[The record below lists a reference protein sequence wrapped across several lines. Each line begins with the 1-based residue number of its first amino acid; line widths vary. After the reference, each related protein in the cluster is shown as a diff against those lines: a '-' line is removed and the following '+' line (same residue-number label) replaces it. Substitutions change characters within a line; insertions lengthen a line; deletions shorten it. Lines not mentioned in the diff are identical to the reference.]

1 MGKQINVGLKFTA
14 DTGQAKASIQELQS
28 LLNKISLEGA
38 GTSKTAPLT
47 EAKRIRE
54 AAEAAK
60 ELAYHL
66 NNAYNTKTGK
76 FDLSALDKSLKIS
89 KSNITEL
96 STKLIGAGDTGQQA
110 FLKLAQSISQADQ
123 PMLKVSNK
131 LQDFAKI
138 LKQTAKYQFSNNL
151 IRGFTGA
158 IQSAY
163 HYAQNL
169 NASLTDIRIV
179 TGYNTDQMAKF
190 AEQANKA
197 AKALSTTT
205 TDYTKGSL
213 IYFQQGLGDDEV
225 RERTETTIK
234 MANVTGESTSKIA
247 DQLTAVWNNFA
258 DGSKEL
264 SYYADAMVAL
274 GAATASSSDEISE
287 GVNKFAATAKTVGLS
302 YEYATAALAT
312 VTARTR
318 ESADVVGNAFKT
330 LFARIQGLNQGDT
343 LDDGTTLNKYSS
355 ALDKV
360 GVNIKTTSGELKG
373 MDAIIDELGPKWK
386 NLADDQKMALAQTVA
401 GVRQYSQ
408 FMALMNN
415 YDYFKENVGVAEQST
430 GTLEKQAEIYAES
443 WEAAQKR
450 VRAAAEGVYQDLI
463 DDKFFISLNNGL
475 ADIISG
481 LDAFIEKAGGLKT
494 IIMALSGVILTN
506 FSNKIPDAIKNVQ
519 YNFNIL
525 TKGSEKAYQNI
536 IKSMEIATTNSLKEH
551 KIDEN
556 SAYAQQ
562 LKDINQLTIAKN
574 KLAKVEDQLSDSEAQ
589 KAKSDL
595 SILQTQVEEIT
606 NLRYEVEGLEKSLSK
621 QRTALANRDMS
632 SSIKVK
638 GTYFMGSEISEL
650 SDKKEKTSDLGIS
663 NNYDVAIKQVQEYS
677 KALEM
682 ASKEIKLFS
691 TSSQNLMFKAVDAN
705 DLNRS
710 IKVFQGLDFE
720 HPIGSVDSMVNSI
733 QALNDT
739 MIPTNQK
746 LSLVKKEVQGLSS
759 LINPTIQQVTGLDEA
774 FKELDRASS
783 VEELNK
789 GIELLKSKLKSAT
802 IEGKDFE
809 AVLKATNK
817 DFQAYMQQ
825 KNDFQDKQ
833 SQLSELIK
841 NENQGFQDFN
851 PNPNIDFSQKAGAY
865 IGAITSATS
874 SINMF
879 IGAYRTLMNP
889 DTSGLEKIT
898 SVFFSLASSGGMA
911 IQAFKNLQILM
922 TKLEASQLVGKFLVN
937 KKGEAFSTILEGSN
951 SILQNAMQKGS
962 SSKKFDSLKKETRE
976 IIAATVAQQTR
987 NKIDEEG
994 AAAEIAKALAADG
1007 VTEAEAKATATE
1019 VAHNVSLQTQTK
1031 LLWANVKGWAAQN
1044 AAMLMSFAAI
1054 AGLIT
1059 VISIYNARRQEEIE
1073 TASKNAQ
1080 KAREE
1085 ADANEEVLKS
1095 NTELVNSYQELYNKY
1110 KETQA
1115 LYAKGKATSEDLI
1128 TAQDSL
1134 KSSAEDVADA
1144 LGIQGSALDILSG
1157 KYEEL
1162 SQKIQQ
1168 SQLESISRAIE
1179 DESLALSSA
1188 GQNLATTTKY
1198 SNYSISTGNRSKI
1211 PQEIQ
1216 EKILNGEYNNLYAQ
1230 RGGQSVSISNTTNS
1244 EKLAEAYESYQKLY
1258 EDLSK
1263 SMSSADFNT
1272 NKLAIGISKYLSD
1285 NKEAYEL
1292 YKQSSSNLDNL
1303 RVQNSSWQSF
1313 GNIKNAY
1320 DISSAQDYKN
1330 YSDEMIKSLA
1340 EQMGIVDENSQEFKD
1355 LQKSVESYLGTIGNV
1370 KDFQIQSKAFDDIS
1384 KKTGIAREELIS
1396 YYDDLGD
1403 NKNLFFKID
1412 FDTAQ
1417 NEKEFDKQIALLQS
1431 LADRETIK
1439 VKLELISQTSDVIE
1453 SGSTEEIIA
1462 WAKQMREVFGENFD
1476 LNEILA
1482 KSSDDLTTWITEQKT
1497 KLQNDLN
1504 VNRQQTIGETQQAL
1518 NEAEQKYDDQ
1528 KESYNQNKDL
1538 LFKQQDRL
1546 SQLQQMRADYV
1557 AAQQAERSYDFDS
1570 QKVEGVTDLDS
1581 LDSNITEAKT
1591 SVENLQ
1597 SLTSNYE
1604 SLGNQIEK
1612 YKQQLQDLRDEQ
1624 EIEDKLGWRDRLK
1637 EQAEAVGISYDS
1649 VQEYAKGLRVANK
1662 DLKDN
1667 IELSEEMSLAY
1678 LKTEKGAKKI
1688 SDSYEDW
1695 DKAIKNSSK
1704 DIVQYLKTIDEI
1716 KDAYKQVFNT
1726 IDSKAIDN
1734 LSDEFLTS
1742 AETMGLMNKAIT
1754 GSEQD
1759 WNNWEAYVLAEI
1771 NNTSAAFNGM
1781 TEEMKSSMTELTTL
1795 AANLDFSGL
1804 VPGADIDD
1812 ALFLAKLD
1820 EMIFS
1825 TADAAMAM
1833 SDNLSSV
1840 GVDAEIEPHTET
1852 VPASTKLTTQ
1862 NGFLVG
1868 TDQNGGIINIPVSA
1882 QVQETDDAKTYTW
1895 YTLKG
1900 AKYNGRGVRPAAA
1913 APAKRGGGGGGGSK
1927 KSTSH
1932 ADQKNYSDKERY
1944 HTIKNQ
1950 IEDLNSA
1957 YDDLNKLKDRA
1968 FGKDR
1973 LKYMDSEISKTQEL
1987 IDAQEEYLRQIRA
2000 NLPTD
2005 KSIMEEAYNSYI
2017 GGPAIEYDA
2026 SGNISN
2032 FDEIQD
2038 AMFEEYNRMAQKY
2051 TDDSDEW
2058 KVFEKKYELLE
2069 KYIKQYEETYDLAR
2083 DEQSKLQ
2090 ELQNQKI
2097 DLQLEQ
2103 VQYEVEIKLD
2113 IPDSQIKV
2121 LEYKLGRIDDDAFKA
2136 LDAIELLS
2144 QKADNLKQQIAINKQ
2159 GLNDVLSLTMSA
2171 AEISQILAGNLEV
2184 LNKKTLT
2191 DDQVSAIKEYRD
2203 NLLDLNSQFDD
2214 LRKEI
2219 EDKVMSAFDAWKEK
2233 LDKGIASIDHY
2244 NTVLDDYKN
2253 IIDIVGKD
2261 TLGITDAFMT
2271 NLAQRTTDNA
2281 INKLRSVK
2289 SEYETIVKARDE
2301 ASSKLADAE
2310 ARKDQASVDFWKQ
2323 TLDTINE
2330 EVESSNE
2337 EMMQAWQDALESLA
2351 TQFENTMNNLID
2363 TFNKSVYALGGLDA
2377 LSDDFSR
2384 QQENADLMLDDYQ
2397 KIYELSKLS
2406 RDINKTIDDTDI
2418 ISGKQKLKKLLG
2430 QINDLQEDGN
2440 EMSKYDLEYLQKT
2453 YDLRLAEIELE
2464 EAQRA
2469 KNTVRL
2475 QKDSE
2480 GNWSY
2485 IYTQSSDA
2493 IDSAQ
2498 QKYEDALYAMQDL
2511 SSNYIDEMSEKLIS
2525 TSKEMQEAIAAIRI
2539 QDYANIDDY
2548 YAAVKKVQDQYEE
2561 EMNTQQN
2568 ELQKAIDNNKE
2579 LYNTDWQHYH
2589 DATGYKI
2596 SDLENFATT
2605 FKDTLLGTLLNS
2617 ESDTANFTDILKNSV
2632 DGLTE
2637 GLLEASR
2644 QYYLNLEEAMNA
2656 AGTSTKQFAD
2666 DASQAINQVISDS
2679 DKGTA
2684 AVKKMSEEMKT
2695 AFEDITDSISSW
2707 QESYGMSMEKII
2719 QANLNVIESF
2729 NSMLEAL
2736 SIDPSDL
2743 EITYNV
2749 AKKMD
2754 SDAKKPDSFDTGG
2767 YTGNWGSSGR
2777 LAMLHQKELVL
2788 NESDTANMLT
2798 AVQITR
2804 AMLDTI
2810 DLNARQASFGLGNLV
2825 ASGIR
2830 DDKSQT
2836 LQQEVKI
2843 TAEFPNVQ
2851 DHTEIEQAFNNLINQ
2866 ASQYANRK

>member
-1 MGKQINVGLKFTA
+1 
-14 DTGQAKASIQELQS
+14 
-28 LLNKISLEGA
+28 
-38 GTSKTAPLT
+38 
-47 EAKRIRE
+47 
-54 AAEAAK
+54 
-60 ELAYHL
+60 
-66 NNAYNTKTGK
+66 
-76 FDLSALDKSLKIS
+76 
-89 KSNITEL
+89 
-96 STKLIGAGDTGQQA
+96 
-110 FLKLAQSISQADQ
+110 
-123 PMLKVSNK
+123 
-131 LQDFAKI
+131 
-138 LKQTAKYQFSNNL
+138 
-151 IRGFTGA
+151 
-158 IQSAY
+158 
-163 HYAQNL
+163 
-169 NASLTDIRIV
+169 
-179 TGYNTDQMAKF
+179 
-190 AEQANKA
+190 
-197 AKALSTTT
+197 
-205 TDYTKGSL
+205 
-213 IYFQQGLGDDEV
+213 
-225 RERTETTIK
+225 
-234 MANVTGESTSKIA
+234 
-247 DQLTAVWNNFA
+247 
-258 DGSKEL
+258 
-264 SYYADAMVAL
+264 
-274 GAATASSSDEISE
+274 
-287 GVNKFAATAKTVGLS
+287 
-302 YEYATAALAT
+302 
-312 VTARTR
+312 
-318 ESADVVGNAFKT
+318 
-330 LFARIQGLNQGDT
+330 
-343 LDDGTTLNKYSS
+343 
-355 ALDKV
+355 
-360 GVNIKTTSGELKG
+360 
-373 MDAIIDELGPKWK
+373 
-386 NLADDQKMALAQTVA
+386 
-401 GVRQYSQ
+401 
-408 FMALMNN
+408 
-415 YDYFKENVGVAEQST
+415 
-430 GTLEKQAEIYAES
+430 
-443 WEAAQKR
+443 
-450 VRAAAEGVYQDLI
+450 
-463 DDKFFISLNNGL
+463 
-475 ADIISG
+475 
-481 LDAFIEKAGGLKT
+481 
-494 IIMALSGVILTN
+494 
-506 FSNKIPDAIKNVQ
+506 
-519 YNFNIL
+519 
-525 TKGSEKAYQNI
+525 
-536 IKSMEIATTNSLKEH
+536 
-551 KIDEN
+551 
-556 SAYAQQ
+556 
-562 LKDINQLTIAKN
+562 
-574 KLAKVEDQLSDSEAQ
+574 
-589 KAKSDL
+589 
-595 SILQTQVEEIT
+595 
-606 NLRYEVEGLEKSLSK
+606 
-621 QRTALANRDMS
+621 
-632 SSIKVK
+632 
-638 GTYFMGSEISEL
+638 
-650 SDKKEKTSDLGIS
+650 
-663 NNYDVAIKQVQEYS
+663 
-677 KALEM
+677 
-682 ASKEIKLFS
+682 
-691 TSSQNLMFKAVDAN
+691 
-705 DLNRS
+705 
-710 IKVFQGLDFE
+710 
-720 HPIGSVDSMVNSI
+720 
-733 QALNDT
+733 
-739 MIPTNQK
+739 
-746 LSLVKKEVQGLSS
+746 
-759 LINPTIQQVTGLDEA
+759 
-774 FKELDRASS
+774 
-783 VEELNK
+783 
-789 GIELLKSKLKSAT
+789 
-802 IEGKDFE
+802 
-809 AVLKATNK
+809 
-817 DFQAYMQQ
+817 
-825 KNDFQDKQ
+825 
-833 SQLSELIK
+833 
-841 NENQGFQDFN
+841 
-851 PNPNIDFSQKAGAY
+851 
-865 IGAITSATS
+865 
-874 SINMF
+874 
-879 IGAYRTLMNP
+879 
-889 DTSGLEKIT
+889 
-898 SVFFSLASSGGMA
+898 
-911 IQAFKNLQILM
+911 
-922 TKLEASQLVGKFLVN
+922 
-937 KKGEAFSTILEGSN
+937 
-951 SILQNAMQKGS
+951 
-962 SSKKFDSLKKETRE
+962 
-976 IIAATVAQQTR
+976 
-987 NKIDEEG
+987 
-994 AAAEIAKALAADG
+994 
-1007 VTEAEAKATATE
+1007 
-1019 VAHNVSLQTQTK
+1019 
-1031 LLWANVKGWAAQN
+1031 
-1044 AAMLMSFAAI
+1044 
-1054 AGLIT
+1054 
-1059 VISIYNARRQEEIE
+1059 
-1073 TASKNAQ
+1073 
-1080 KAREE
+1080 
-1085 ADANEEVLKS
+1085 
-1095 NTELVNSYQELYNKY
+1095 
-1110 KETQA
+1110 
-1115 LYAKGKATSEDLI
+1115 
-1128 TAQDSL
+1128 
-1134 KSSAEDVADA
+1134 
-1144 LGIQGSALDILSG
+1144 
-1157 KYEEL
+1157 
-1162 SQKIQQ
+1162 
-1168 SQLESISRAIE
+1168 
-1179 DESLALSSA
+1179 
-1188 GQNLATTTKY
+1188 
-1198 SNYSISTGNRSKI
+1198 
-1211 PQEIQ
+1211 
-1216 EKILNGEYNNLYAQ
+1216 
-1230 RGGQSVSISNTTNS
+1230 
-1244 EKLAEAYESYQKLY
+1244 
-1258 EDLSK
+1258 
-1263 SMSSADFNT
+1263 
-1272 NKLAIGISKYLSD
+1272 
-1285 NKEAYEL
+1285 
-1292 YKQSSSNLDNL
+1292 
-1303 RVQNSSWQSF
+1303 
-1313 GNIKNAY
+1313 
-1320 DISSAQDYKN
+1320 
-1330 YSDEMIKSLA
+1330 
-1340 EQMGIVDENSQEFKD
+1340 
-1355 LQKSVESYLGTIGNV
+1355 
-1370 KDFQIQSKAFDDIS
+1370 
-1384 KKTGIAREELIS
+1384 
-1396 YYDDLGD
+1396 
-1403 NKNLFFKID
+1403 
-1412 FDTAQ
+1412 
-1417 NEKEFDKQIALLQS
+1417 
-1431 LADRETIK
+1431 
-1439 VKLELISQTSDVIE
+1439 
-1453 SGSTEEIIA
+1453 
-1462 WAKQMREVFGENFD
+1462 
-1476 LNEILA
+1476 
-1482 KSSDDLTTWITEQKT
+1482 
-1497 KLQNDLN
+1497 
-1504 VNRQQTIGETQQAL
+1504 
-1518 NEAEQKYDDQ
+1518 
-1528 KESYNQNKDL
+1528 
-1538 LFKQQDRL
+1538 
-1546 SQLQQMRADYV
+1546 MRADYDE
-1557 AAQQAERSYDFDS
+1557 AQRAGKSYDFDS
-1570 QKVEGVTDLDS
+1570 QKVEGVTDLDT
-1581 LDSNITEAKT
+1581 LDSNISDTKT

-1597 SLTSNYE
+1597 SLTSSYE

-1624 EIEDKLGWRDRLK
+1624 EIEDKFGWRDALK
-1637 EQAEAVGISYDS
+1637 EQAEAVGINYDE
-1649 VQEYAKGLRVANK
+1649 VKEYAETLMEVNDK
-1662 DLKDN
+1662 LKDDRK
-1667 IELSEEMSLAY
+1667 LAEEIALVEKKQGKAVDDLVDNYKDYTSILNKAKLDPKIKSTEEYSKTIQSLRKDMSL
-1678 LKTEKGAKKI
+1678 LTGIER
-1688 SDSYEDW
+1688 
-1695 DKAIKNSSK
+1695 
-1704 DIVQYLKTIDEI
+1704 
-1716 KDAYKQVFNT
+1716 DAF
-1726 IDSKAIDN
+1726 
-1734 LSDEFLTS
+1734 SDEFINS
-1742 AETMGLMNKAIT
+1742 DEAQKALLDIAN
-1754 GSEQD
+1754 GADGAIEKFR
-1759 WNNWEAYVLAEI
+1759 ALAEMSVLKEGVKVKLGI
-1771 NNTSAAFNGM
+1771 DDSEWNSLTNKIAELNTQDI
-1781 TEEMKSSMTELTTL
+1781 EI
-1795 AANLDFSGL
+1795 
-1804 VPGADIDD
+1804 GATIDD
-1812 ALFLAKLD
+1812 APALD
-1820 EMIFS
+1820 TLLGLMEQAGM
-1825 TADAAMAM
+1825 TAEEIQEAF
-1833 SDNLSSV
+1833 DNIGWVPQTDYIDVPVKDLSSHSTNGYVEVVEGDMLSGYNVVKKPLSAFSEMSQDSLVRVPIV
-1840 GVDAEIEPHTET
+1840 GSNLKGKTSGSYKKIDAPKS
-1852 VPASTKLTTQ
+1852 ASTKQ
-1862 NGFLVG
+1862 
-1868 TDQNGGIINIPVSA
+1868 PKSS
-1882 QVQETDDAKTYTW
+1882 
-1895 YTLKG
+1895 
-1900 AKYNGRGVRPAAA
+1900 
-1913 APAKRGGGGGGGSK
+1913 GGGGGGSK

-1957 YDDLNKLKDRA
+1957 YDDLNKAKDRA
-1968 FGKDR
+1968 FGKNR

-1987 IDAQEEYLRQIRA
+1987 IKAQEEYLRQIKV

-2058 KVFEKKYELLE
+2058 KIFEKKYELLE

-2090 ELQNQKI
+2090 ELQNQKV

-2191 DDQVSAIKEYRD
+2191 DNQVSAIKEYRD
-2203 NLLDLNSQFDD
+2203 NLLELNSQFDD

-2289 SEYETIVKARDE
+2289 GEYETIVKARDE

-2310 ARKDQASVDFWKQ
+2310 ARQDKASVDFWKQ

-2440 EMSKYDLEYLQKT
+2440 KMSKYDLEYLQKT

-2579 LYNTDWQHYH
+2579 LYNTDWQNYH

-2666 DASQAINQVISDS
+2666 DASQAINQVINDS

-2695 AFEDITDSISSW
+2695 AFEGITDSVSSW

-2767 YTGNWGSSGR
+2767 YTGNWGGSGR

-2851 DHTEIEQAFNNLINQ
+2851 DHAEIEQAFNNLINQ

>member
-1 MGKQINVGLKFTA
+1 M
-14 DTGQAKASIQELQS
+14 
-28 LLNKISLEGA
+28 
-38 GTSKTAPLT
+38 
-47 EAKRIRE
+47 
-54 AAEAAK
+54 
-60 ELAYHL
+60 
-66 NNAYNTKTGK
+66 
-76 FDLSALDKSLKIS
+76 
-89 KSNITEL
+89 
-96 STKLIGAGDTGQQA
+96 
-110 FLKLAQSISQADQ
+110 
-123 PMLKVSNK
+123 
-131 LQDFAKI
+131 
-138 LKQTAKYQFSNNL
+138 
-151 IRGFTGA
+151 
-158 IQSAY
+158 
-163 HYAQNL
+163 
-169 NASLTDIRIV
+169 
-179 TGYNTDQMAKF
+179 
-190 AEQANKA
+190 
-197 AKALSTTT
+197 
-205 TDYTKGSL
+205 
-213 IYFQQGLGDDEV
+213 
-225 RERTETTIK
+225 
-234 MANVTGESTSKIA
+234 
-247 DQLTAVWNNFA
+247 
-258 DGSKEL
+258 
-264 SYYADAMVAL
+264 
-274 GAATASSSDEISE
+274 
-287 GVNKFAATAKTVGLS
+287 
-302 YEYATAALAT
+302 
-312 VTARTR
+312 
-318 ESADVVGNAFKT
+318 
-330 LFARIQGLNQGDT
+330 
-343 LDDGTTLNKYSS
+343 
-355 ALDKV
+355 
-360 GVNIKTTSGELKG
+360 
-373 MDAIIDELGPKWK
+373 
-386 NLADDQKMALAQTVA
+386 
-401 GVRQYSQ
+401 VRQYGQ

-415 YDYFKENVGVAEQST
+415 YDYFKENVQVARDST

-475 ADIISG
+475 ADVLSG

-494 IIMALSGVILTN
+494 IIMALSGVILAN
-506 FSNKIPDAIKNVQ
+506 FSNKIPDAIKNTI
-519 YNFNIL
+519 YNFNVL

-536 IKSMEIATTNSLKEH
+536 INEMRNTTEQQFSNYDKYKQAKLRKEDTS
-551 KIDEN
+551 KMSQGINRN
-556 SAYAQQ
+556 SAIGEQIKNANELSIARNKYAM
-562 LKDINQLTIAKN
+562 I
-574 KLAKVEDQLSDSEAQ
+574 EDQLTETEQ
-589 KAKSDL
+589 QRYKIEL
-595 SILQTQVEEIT
+595 SVLQTYQEQQNALAQQNE
-606 NLRYEVEGLEKSLSK
+606 NLEKNIESRKKLLLNADIAEAALGSSNEKSSLNQLDYLKRNNSK
-621 QRTALANRDMS
+621 GKYDELIKNVESSVVNLDVFREDIVERYQKMNKFMVLANSQFHKNNININDKYFTLFDS
-632 SSIKVK
+632 KSKDNLTNSFTNFYDTLANSK
-638 GTYFMGSEISEL
+638 GTEQ
-650 SDKKEKTSDLGIS
+650 
-663 NNYDVAIKQVQEYS
+663 AS
-677 KALEM
+677 KAIEVV
-682 ASKEIKLFS
+682 
-691 TSSQNLMFKAVDAN
+691 KAN
-705 DLNRS
+705 IESL
-710 IKVFQGLDFE
+710 Q
-720 HPIGSVDSMVNSI
+720 
-733 QALNDT
+733 T
-739 MIPTNQK
+739 TIPK
-746 LSLVKKEVQGLSS
+746 S
-759 LINPTIQQVTGLDEA
+759 IQQVTGLDKA
-774 FKELDRASS
+774 FRNVTTSLASS
-783 VEELNK
+783 DIDEFNNQVFNLEK
-789 GIELLKSKLKSAT
+789 TLKSARINGEDFGKVLQEIHGKSFNELVQMQLDLGDSLNDAIDNAKQLKEIEESFNPSHT
-802 IEGKDFE
+802 IKMSEAFGSLAGGIMSGYSAIQGLKSIITSLNDEDLSTWEKFGAIISGLVIVGPSLASFGKMATTVGTFAKNFKLVKTAAAGTGQAIGVAGVTAKTAAGGFTALGVALKGTLIIA
-809 AVLKATNK
+809 AVGAALWA
-817 DFQAYMQQ
+817 
-825 KNDFQDKQ
+825 
-833 SQLSELIK
+833 LIK
-841 NENQGFQDFN
+841 LFEYFKERSPEGQ
-851 PNPNIDFSQKAGAY
+851 
-865 IGAITSATS
+865 
-874 SINMF
+874 
-879 IGAYRTLMNP
+879 
-889 DTSGLEKIT
+889 LEKIT
-898 SVFFSLASSGGMA
+898 KATEEAKQRAEEAADAYENLKTAFDNYDTAIDKLGEMEQGTQAFRDALEDANKQAWDLIEKYNLIKGTDWHIDNTTGAVVIDQKGKEKAQNSAYEEKASSEQLQKTLTMA
-911 IQAFKNLQILM
+911 QSQAKLTVAESKLDSLQRMTHTTQSYDDLISKLIQDGKSLSQIQKDWSKYQ
-922 TKLEASQLVGKFLVN
+922 TASDEDKDKVKFLQTYSN
-937 KKGEAFSTILEGSN
+937 ILFGKAGAIGETSSVLNYLPQLEDY
-951 SILQNAMQKGS
+951 K
-962 SSKKFDSLKKETRE
+962 
-976 IIAATVAQQTR
+976 
-987 NKIDEEG
+987 
-994 AAAEIAKALAADG
+994 
-1007 VTEAEAKATATE
+1007 EAKA
-1019 VAHNVSLQTQTK
+1019 Q
-1031 LLWANVKGWAAQN
+1031 
-1044 AAMLMSFAAI
+1044 
-1054 AGLIT
+1054 
-1059 VISIYNARRQEEIE
+1059 YNR
-1073 TASKNAQ
+1073 
-1080 KAREE
+1080 
-1085 ADANEEVLKS
+1085 D
-1095 NTELVNSYQELYNKY
+1095 QELY
-1110 KETQA
+1110 TPQ
-1115 LYAKGKATSEDLI
+1115 
-1128 TAQDSL
+1128 
-1134 KSSAEDVADA
+1134 VV
-1144 LGIQGSALDILSG
+1144 
-1157 KYEEL
+1157 
-1162 SQKIQQ
+1162 Q
-1168 SQLESISRAIE
+1168 S
-1179 DESLALSSA
+1179 
-1188 GQNLATTTKY
+1188 
-1198 SNYSISTGNRSKI
+1198 
-1211 PQEIQ
+1211 
-1216 EKILNGEYNNLYAQ
+1216 ILNGNKDYQDSQYKSYINDKVSEDYAE
-1230 RGGQSVSISNTTNS
+1230 I
-1244 EKLAEAYESYQKLY
+1244 QK
-1258 EDLSK
+1258 
-1263 SMSSADFNT
+1263 
-1272 NKLAIGISKYLSD
+1272 
-1285 NKEAYEL
+1285 
-1292 YKQSSSNLDNL
+1292 
-1303 RVQNSSWQSF
+1303 
-1313 GNIKNAY
+1313 
-1320 DISSAQDYKN
+1320 DISDQWDSKN
-1330 YSDEMIKSLA
+1330 
-1340 EQMGIVDENSQEFKD
+1340 
-1355 LQKSVESYLGTIGNV
+1355 
-1370 KDFQIQSKAFDDIS
+1370 
-1384 KKTGIAREELIS
+1384 
-1396 YYDDLGD
+1396 
-1403 NKNLFFKID
+1403 
-1412 FDTAQ
+1412 DTEI
-1417 NEKEFDKQIALLQS
+1417 NDKF
-1431 LADRETIK
+1431 
-1439 VKLELISQTSDVIE
+1439 
-1453 SGSTEEIIA
+1453 EEILGKAGYEKHEDGKIYNRDTQEESTYYSTLSQDQKKNIIIA
-1462 WAKQMREVFGENFD
+1462 D
-1476 LNEILA
+1476 
-1482 KSSDDLTTWITEQKT
+1482 
-1497 KLQNDLN
+1497 
-1504 VNRQQTIGETQQAL
+1504 ETQQAVANGVSKTISNF
-1518 NEAEQKYDDQ
+1518 NEAIKSLDQNKLDSLSKGISGFSKEELSKIQEVGVSDYFNDLIQAGEDSQNDSVKKFVNSLVESFQKELKNYDPNAINIDTWKSNYNNLMSYAESSKNLTAEQYSQLDDIYKQYFAEQIDGSYKLIGVASDFKELVQSIEIDKLKSGIEGYKDQLKQWSNGVDVNKISEYAKSDSQSVDYQLLSNMGYDLASGDLINKTREAAQKYIEISDSLLQYSSTMAQTVSTTKELDELWDQ
-1528 KESYNQNKDL
+1528 GLITGEDYNERLKQIHDTLDEDINTDQYKSLKGIIEDIAKKGDGDAIGALDFSENLAEDEKALKDVTKALLRYDSALEDAQENMSNWKKVLASGNLQDISSITTKIRNTYEDL
-1538 LFKQQDRL
+1538 L
-1546 SQLQQMRADYV
+1546 
-1557 AAQQAERSYDFDS
+1557 
-1570 QKVEGVTDLDS
+1570 DLDS
-1581 LDSNITEAKT
+1581 GSLSEGFIQDTKNLELLEQAMNGSKEAYDQ
-1591 SVENLQ
+1591 L
-1597 SLTSNYE
+1597 LT
-1604 SLGNQIEK
+1604 LAG
-1612 YKQQLQDLRDEQ
+1612 QDLYISVGLDAGQFE
-1624 EIEDKLGWRDRLK
+1624 EDSRYIHSLIDNFDDLEVGASLDTGNFLEELSNLASFSNMTAAQVRAALGDMGIN
-1637 EQAEAVGISYDS
+1637 AEVEEASTEVEEPVASDIVAHPGYVSTSYVVPSTTGDAIYQGEATFPT
-1649 VQEYAKGLRVANK
+1649 VTYTEKPVYAK
-1662 DLKDN
+1662 
-1667 IELSEEMSLAY
+1667 
-1678 LKTEKGAKKI
+1678 KKMTGFG
-1688 SDSYEDW
+1688 
-1695 DKAIKNSSK
+1695 IKVTSATKSSGGDVKFANSSHG
-1704 DIVQYLKTIDEI
+1704 
-1716 KDAYKQVFNT
+1716 
-1726 IDSKAIDN
+1726 SG
-1734 LSDEFLTS
+1734 TS
-1742 AETMGLMNKAIT
+1742 RKS
-1754 GSEQD
+1754 GS
-1759 WNNWEAYVLAEI
+1759 
-1771 NNTSAAFNGM
+1771 GG
-1781 TEEMKSSMTELTTL
+1781 
-1795 AANLDFSGL
+1795 SG
-1804 VPGADIDD
+1804 G
-1812 ALFLAKLD
+1812 K
-1820 EMIFS
+1820 
-1825 TADAAMAM
+1825 
-1833 SDNLSSV
+1833 
-1840 GVDAEIEPHTET
+1840 
-1852 VPASTKLTTQ
+1852 
-1862 NGFLVG
+1862 
-1868 TDQNGGIINIPVSA
+1868 
-1882 QVQETDDAKTYTW
+1882 
-1895 YTLKG
+1895 
-1900 AKYNGRGVRPAAA
+1900 
-1913 APAKRGGGGGGGSK
+1913 GSK
-1927 KSTSH
+1927 KSSSH

-1987 IDAQEEYLRQIRA
+1987 IDAQEEYLRQIKA

-2090 ELQNQKI
+2090 ELQNQKV

-2203 NLLDLNSQFDD
+2203 NLLELNSQFDD

-2310 ARKDQASVDFWKQ
+2310 ARQDKASVDFWKQ

-2440 EMSKYDLEYLQKT
+2440 KMSKYDLEYLQKT

-2561 EMNTQQN
+2561 EMNVQQN

-2579 LYNTDWQHYH
+2579 LYNTDWQNYH

-2695 AFEDITDSISSW
+2695 AFEDITDSVSSW

-2830 DDKSQT
+2830 DDKTET